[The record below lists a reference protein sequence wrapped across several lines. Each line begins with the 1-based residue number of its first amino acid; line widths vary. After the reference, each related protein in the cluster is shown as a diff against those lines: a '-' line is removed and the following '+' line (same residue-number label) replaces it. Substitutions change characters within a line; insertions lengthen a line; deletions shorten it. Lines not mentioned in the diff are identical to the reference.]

1 MTGFVDVAF
10 AAGWRLGRLLPAGV
24 LSSVFRFGADIAV
37 RRNGSGVRQLRSNLA
52 RVVPRAG
59 ADELDELVL
68 AGVRSYARYWCEAF
82 RLPSMDL
89 AALYQDVD
97 PHLAGQAHL
106 DAALAAGNGAICVL
120 PHSGNFDVAGVWFV
134 QRLDKG
140 FTTVAE
146 RLRPESVYRR
156 FVAYRESLGFEIVPL
171 TGGQRHPFGVLA
183 TRLRA
188 NGLVCLI
195 ADRDLTASGIPVTFF
210 GERTRMPGGPAMLAA
225 HTGAALLPVGSW
237 FTDDGGW
244 EYRIHP
250 PIAVAG
256 KPAVPA
262 ATQAMADVFAGDIA
276 AHPADW
282 HMWQELWLTDIEGE
296 AAT

>member
-1 MTGFVDVAF
+1 MTGFADLAF
-10 AAGWRLGRLLPAGV
+10 AAGWRLGRALPAGV
-24 LSSVFRFGADIAV
+24 LGSAFRFGADIAV
-37 RRNGSGVRQLRSNLA
+37 RRNGSGVHQLRSNLA
-52 RVVPRAG
+52 RVVPQAG
-59 ADELDELVL
+59 DDELDELVR

-89 AALYQDVD
+89 ATLSKEVD
-97 PHLAGQAHL
+97 PFMAGQAHL

-120 PHSGNFDVAGVWFV
+120 PHSGNFDVAGAWFV
-134 QRLDKG
+134 GRLGEG

-146 RLRPESVYRR
+146 RLRPESVYRK
-156 FVAYRESLGFEIVPL
+156 FVAYRESLGFEILPL
-171 TGGQRHPFGVLA
+171 TGGERHPFGVLA

-188 NGLVCLI
+188 NRLVCLI
-195 ADRDLTASGIPVTFF
+195 ADRDITSAGLPVTFF
-210 GERTRMPGGPAMLAA
+210 GEQARMPGGPAMLAA
-225 HTGAALLPVGSW
+225 RTGAALLPVGSW

-256 KPAVPA
+256 KPAVTA

-282 HMWQELWLTDIEGE
+282 HMWQRLWLDDVDGAPGT
-296 AAT
+296 